1 MATELQRN
9 RLRDDIGADAT
20 TLPDAE
26 ADAIYVEAGE
36 TYTVAASIDA
46 ATRVIAIR
54 RLLAS
59 SAKLTSYRQNNSS
72 ENASDI
78 FGHLKDLLDLW
89 QSNLDKAVTAGSA
102 VGAARFGSMRR
113 KPKAI
118 REYPNA

>member
-1 MATELQRN
+1 MATALQRS
-9 RLRDDIGADAT
+9 RLRDDIGADST
-20 TLPDAE
+20 TLDDTE

-36 TYTVAASIDA
+36 RYTDANSIKA

-72 ENASDI
+72 ENASDV
-78 FGHLKDLLDLW
+78 FTHLRALLEMW
-89 QSNLDKAVTAGSA
+89 QGELDDAVTTGSA
-102 VGAARFGSMRR
+102 VGAARFGSLRR

-118 REYPNA
+118 REYPDA

>member
-1 MATELQRN
+1 MSTALQRS
-9 RLRDDIGADAT
+9 RLRDDIGADST

-36 TYTVAASIDA
+36 SYSVTASIDA
-46 ATRVIAIR
+46 AARVIAIR

-59 SAKLTSYRQNNSS
+59 SAKLTTYRQNNSS

-78 FGHLKDLLDLW
+78 FSHLQGLLALW
-89 QSNLDKAVTAGSA
+89 QGELDKAIAGGST
-102 VGAARFGSMRR
+102 VGSARFGGMRR
-113 KPKAI
+113 KPKVI